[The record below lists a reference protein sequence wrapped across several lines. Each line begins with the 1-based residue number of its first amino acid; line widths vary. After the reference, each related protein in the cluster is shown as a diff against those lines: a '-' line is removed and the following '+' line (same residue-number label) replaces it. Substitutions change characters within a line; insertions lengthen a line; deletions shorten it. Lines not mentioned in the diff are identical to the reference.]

1 MPLLNR
7 GAIANFFGLADEEE
21 YEYQDHPETTQ
32 KAQKT
37 VPQPTKKITT
47 QNHQTQTVSAAPSRE
62 TQRTATTR
70 PVTREKTQP
79 SEKKVI
85 ELHQSPAKNVR
96 KEETVS
102 RNSFQPKAN
111 LAGKITVMEPRAY
124 SEAMT
129 IAKRILAGEATLVN
143 FHLVEEKQARRIVD
157 FLTGT
162 VYALDGDIKRVGDEI
177 FLCTPTGMEIDSSTA
192 QSFADANL
200 FDL

>member
-21 YEYQDHPETTQ
+21 YEYQDYPETTK
-32 KAQKT
+32 KA
-37 VPQPTKKITT
+37 VQPTKK
-47 QNHQTQTVSAAPSRE
+47 
-62 TQRTATTR
+62 TR
-70 PVTREKTQP
+70 PVTRETAQP
-79 SEKKVI
+79 ETKKVI
-85 ELHQSPAKNVR
+85 ELHQSSAKNVR
-96 KEETVS
+96 KEEATKS
-102 RNSFQPKAN
+102 SFTPKTN
-111 LAGKITVMEPRAY
+111 LAGKITVMEPRTY

-129 IAKRILAGEATLVN
+129 IAKRIIAGEATLVN

-192 QSFADANL
+192 QSFADVNM

>member
-21 YEYQDHPETTQ
+21 YEEYPETS
-32 KAQKT
+32 KPA
-37 VPQPTKKITT
+37 VAQPTTKKKPIQPT
-47 QNHQTQTVSAAPSRE
+47 QSQMSQPRAVSKPRA
-62 TQRTATTR
+62 QQTTR
-70 PVTREKTQP
+70 PVARE
-79 SEKKVI
+79 SVAA
-85 ELHQSPAKNVR
+85 S
-96 KEETVS
+96 
-102 RNSFQPKAN
+102 
-111 LAGKITVMEPRAY
+111 
-124 SEAMT
+124 
-129 IAKRILAGEATLVN
+129 EATLVN

-192 QSFADANL
+192 QSFADVNL

>member
-1 MPLLNR
+1 MPLINR

-21 YEYQDHPETTQ
+21 YEEYPETTNR
-32 KAQKT
+32 A
-37 VPQPTKKITT
+37 VAQPTNNKPKQVQMSQPKTS
-47 QNHQTQTVSAAPSRE
+47 VSKPRE
-62 TQRTATTR
+62 TQRTTR
-70 PVTREKTQP
+70 PVTRESAQSAEP
-79 SEKKVI
+79 KKVI

-96 KEETVS
+96 KEEVKS
-102 RNSFQPKAN
+102 SFAPKTN
-111 LAGKITVMEPRAY
+111 LAGKITVMEPRTY

-129 IAKRILAGEATLVN
+129 IAKRIIAGEATLVN

-192 QSFADANL
+192 QSFADVNM

>member
-21 YEYQDHPETTQ
+21 YEEYPESTNRAVT
-32 KAQKT
+32 
-37 VPQPTKKITT
+37 QPTKNKPTQVQMSQPKTT
-47 QNHQTQTVSAAPSRE
+47 GSQKLRE
-62 TQRTATTR
+62 QQRTTR
-70 PVTREKTQP
+70 PVTHETAQP
-79 SEKKVI
+79 ETKKVI

-96 KEETVS
+96 KEETIKS
-102 RNSFQPKAN
+102 SFAPKTN
-111 LAGKITVMEPRAY
+111 LAGKITVMEPRTY

-129 IAKRILAGEATLVN
+129 IAKRIIAGEATLVN

-192 QSFADANL
+192 QSFTDVNM

>member
-21 YEYQDHPETTQ
+21 YEYQDYPETTK
-32 KAQKT
+32 KA
-37 VPQPTKKITT
+37 VHTT
-47 QNHQTQTVSAAPSRE
+47 QNQSTHSVSAANTHE
-62 TQRTATTR
+62 KQKTATSR
-70 PVTREKTQP
+70 PVTHESIQPAEK
-79 SEKKVI
+79 KKVI
-85 ELHQSPAKNVR
+85 ELHQSPTKTVAKER
-96 KEETVS
+96 TAS
-102 RNSFQPKAN
+102 RTSTQPKAN

-124 SEAMT
+124 SEAMA
-129 IAKRILAGEATLVN
+129 IAKRIIAGEATLVN

>member
-21 YEYQDHPETTQ
+21 YEEYPETTNRAVTQ
-32 KAQKT
+32 PAKNKPTQVQMSHQPRTT
-37 VPQPTKKITT
+37 VASK
-47 QNHQTQTVSAAPSRE
+47 SRE
-62 TQRTATTR
+62 QQWTTR
-70 PVTREKTQP
+70 PVAHETGQ
-79 SEKKVI
+79 SETKKVI

-96 KEETVS
+96 KEEAIKSSVTL
-102 RNSFQPKAN
+102 KTN
-111 LAGKITVMEPRAY
+111 LAGKITVMEPRTY

-129 IAKRILAGEATLVN
+129 IAKRIISGEAALVN

-192 QSFADANL
+192 QSFADVNM

>member
-1 MPLLNR
+1 MSR
-7 GAIANFFGLADEEE
+7 GLGDV
-21 YEYQDHPETTQ
+21 Y
-32 KAQKT
+32 KR
-37 VPQPTKKITT
+37 QPTK
-47 QNHQTQTVSAAPSRE
+47 TVAKE
-62 TQRTATTR
+62 RTA
-70 PVTREKTQP
+70 
-79 SEKKVI
+79 
-85 ELHQSPAKNVR
+85 
-96 KEETVS
+96 S
-102 RNSFQPKAN
+102 RTSTQPKAN

-124 SEAMT
+124 SEAMA
-129 IAKRILAGEATLVN
+129 IAKRIIAGEATLVN

>member
-21 YEYQDHPETTQ
+21 YEEYPETTNR
-32 KAQKT
+32 AVT
-37 VPQPTKKITT
+37 QPTKNKPTQVQMSQPKTT
-47 QNHQTQTVSAAPSRE
+47 VVSKPRE
-62 TQRTATTR
+62 QQRTTR
-70 PVTREKTQP
+70 PVTRETAQP
-79 SEKKVI
+79 ETKKVI
-85 ELHQSPAKNVR
+85 ELHQSSAKNVR
-96 KEETVS
+96 KEEATKS
-102 RNSFQPKAN
+102 SFTPKTN
-111 LAGKITVMEPRAY
+111 LAGKITVMEPRTY
-124 SEAMT
+124 SEAIT
-129 IAKRILAGEATLVN
+129 IAKRIIAGEATLVN

-192 QSFADANL
+192 QSFADVNM

>member
-7 GAIANFFGLADEEE
+7 IAIANFFGLADEEE
-21 YEYQDHPETTQ
+21 YEEYPETTNRAVTQ
-32 KAQKT
+32 PAKNKPTQAQMNQPRTT
-37 VPQPTKKITT
+37 VASKP
-47 QNHQTQTVSAAPSRE
+47 RE
-62 TQRTATTR
+62 QQWFTR
-70 PVTREKTQP
+70 PVAHETGQ
-79 SEKKVI
+79 SETKKVI

-96 KEETVS
+96 KEEAIKP
-102 RNSFQPKAN
+102 SFTPKTN
-111 LAGKITVMEPRAY
+111 LAGKITVMEPRTY

-129 IAKRILAGEATLVN
+129 IAKRIIAGEAALVN

-192 QSFADANL
+192 QSFADVNM

>member
-21 YEYQDHPETTQ
+21 YEEYPETS
-32 KAQKT
+32 KT
-37 VPQPTKKITT
+37 AVAQPTKKKPIQQQPTKK
-47 QNHQTQTVSAAPSRE
+47 QMSQPRAVSKPRA
-62 TQRTATTR
+62 QQTTR
-70 PVTREKTQP
+70 PVARESVAANET
-79 SEKKVI
+79 KKVI
-85 ELHQSPAKNVR
+85 ELHQTPAKKIR
-96 KEETVS
+96 KEETAKT
-102 RNSFQPKAN
+102 SFTPKTN

-124 SEAMT
+124 SEAMA
-129 IAKRILAGEATLVN
+129 IAKRIIAGEAILVN

-192 QSFADANL
+192 QSFADVNL

>member
-21 YEYQDHPETTQ
+21 YEYQDYPETTK
-32 KAQKT
+32 KA
-37 VPQPTKKITT
+37 VQPTKNTT
-47 QNHQTQTVSAAPSRE
+47 QNQSTHSVSAANTHE
-62 TQRTATTR
+62 KQKTATSR
-70 PVTREKTQP
+70 PVTHESIQPAEK
-79 SEKKVI
+79 KKVI
-85 ELHQSPAKNVR
+85 ELHQSPTKTVAKER
-96 KEETVS
+96 TAS
-102 RNSFQPKAN
+102 RTSTQPKAN

-124 SEAMT
+124 SEAMA
-129 IAKRILAGEATLVN
+129 IAKRIIAGEATLVN

>member
-21 YEYQDHPETTQ
+21 YEEYPETY
-32 KAQKT
+32 KPA
-37 VPQPTKKITT
+37 VAQPTTKKKPIQLT
-47 QNHQTQTVSAAPSRE
+47 QSQMSQPRAVSKPRA
-62 TQRTATTR
+62 QQTTR
-70 PVTREKTQP
+70 PVARESVAANET
-79 SEKKVI
+79 KKVI
-85 ELHQSPAKNVR
+85 ELHQTPAKKTR
-96 KEETVS
+96 KEETAKT
-102 RNSFQPKAN
+102 SFTPKTN

-124 SEAMT
+124 SEAMA
-129 IAKRILAGEATLVN
+129 IAKRIIAGEATLVN
-143 FHLVEEKQARRIVD
+143 FHLVEEKQARRIID

-192 QSFADANL
+192 QSFADVNL